1 MTTLSLNKRIAFAVL
16 GLLLLAVNPCFALRS
31 IGYIL
36 QKEAKEMG
44 LEVRANG
51 SGPDQVWVELEFKA
65 EGKLKDFHH
74 AELEIQEGE
83 KVLIA
88 YAALRETRP
97 RPGHIVIRF
106 LTDRSYLHKIS
117 VQLVLGEIGDQGWIV
132 RVKDFVEA
140 DKPR

>member
-1 MTTLSLNKRIAFAVL
+1 MSTLLLSKRFVVAVL
-16 GLLLLAVNPCFALRS
+16 GVLLLAASPCFALRS
-31 IGYIL
+31 IGVIS
-36 QKEAKEMG
+36 QKDAKEMG
-44 LEVRANG
+44 VELRVKG

-74 AELEIQEGE
+74 AELEVQEGE

-97 RPGHIVIRF
+97 RPGHVVIRF
-106 LTDRSYLHKIS
+106 LTDRSYLQKIS
-117 VQLVLGEIGDQGWIV
+117 IQLVLGDIGDEGWIV
-132 RVKDFVEA
+132 RVKDFVDG